1 MKHLLILFSLLITT
15 SIFSQYSK
23 VPDKGIMYD
32 SLRNESYYRDYGYR
46 NMDISGINTPGKEF
60 NIYVKHHYR
69 GVVLSTIGGVVT
81 GIGTLTYVKNYS
93 GDTFTSDIP
102 VIVAGGIVY
111 LIGLIY
117 TIEAP
122 IHIKR
127 ASLLMEKNGV
137 GVIINLD

>member
-46 NMDISGINTPGKEF
+46 NMEISNINTPGKEF

-69 GVVLSTIGGVVT
+69 GVILSTIGGVVT
-81 GIGTLTYVKNYS
+81 GV
-93 GDTFTSDIP
+93 
-102 VIVAGGIVY
+102 GGIMYTQDHDGLEYAVIGVGGIMS

-117 TIEAP
+117 SLEAP
-122 IHIKR
+122 IHIRR
-127 ASLLMEKNGV
+127 ASLLMEQNGV
-137 GVIINLD
+137 GLIINLD

>member
-69 GVVLSTIGGVVT
+69 GVILSTIGGGALGVSSILYAN
-81 GIGTLTYVKNYS
+81 GDHDGLGGYVLGAGCILS
-93 GDTFTSDIP
+93 LI
-102 VIVAGGIVY
+102 GGIY
-111 LIGLIY
+111 IL
-117 TIEAP
+117 EAP

-127 ASLLMEKNGV
+127 ASLLMDQNGV
-137 GVIINLD
+137 GIVINLD

>member
-32 SLRNESYYRDYGYR
+32 SLRNESYYRDYGYK
-46 NMDISGINTPGKEF
+46 NMYTSDMVTPGKEL
-60 NIYVKHHYR
+60 NLYVKHHYK
-69 GVVLSTIGGVVT
+69 GAILSTIGGVVT
-81 GIGTLTYVKNYS
+81 GIGSIMYVQKEFDGLEYA
-93 GDTFTSDIP
+93 
-102 VIVAGGIVY
+102 VIGVGGIMSLV
-111 LIGLIY
+111 GLIY
-117 TIEAP
+117 TLEAP

-127 ASLLMEKNGV
+127 ASLLMDQNGV